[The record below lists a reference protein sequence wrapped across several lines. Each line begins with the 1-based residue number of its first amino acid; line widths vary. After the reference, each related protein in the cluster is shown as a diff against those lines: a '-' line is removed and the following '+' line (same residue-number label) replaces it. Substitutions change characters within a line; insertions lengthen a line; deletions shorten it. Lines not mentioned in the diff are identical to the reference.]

1 MKLAALLIVAA
12 LAACG
17 KADEAPPAAPPT
29 PEAVGAEL
37 ATFPQILVPISTATW
52 TSMQE
57 AAARDDLPR
66 INATAHPHPYAH
78 PTVLVDGKETPVLM
92 GYTGLWLAPSP
103 LPLQPMSVQQFLR
116 VFGAGEGADLAS
128 VIAPRGAI
136 FFTRAQLPDVIA
148 AARAA
153 GASSA
158 ELPYSLV
165 RGAARAPER
174 R

>member
-1 MKLAALLIVAA
+1 MRIAALALLAG

-17 KADEAPPAAPPT
+17 KPEAPAPSAPT

-52 TSMQE
+52 TSMLE
-57 AAARDDLPR
+57 AASRNDPLR
-66 INATAHPHPYAH
+66 VSATQYPHPYAH
-78 PTVLVDGKETPVLM
+78 PVVLVDGKATPVLM

-103 LPLQPMSVQQFLR
+103 VPLQPMSVLQFLR
-116 VFGAGEGADLAS
+116 VFGGDAGTDLAS

-136 FFTRAQLPDVIA
+136 FFTRAQLPDVIS

-153 GASSA
+153 GATS
-158 ELPYSLV
+158 EDLPYSVV
-165 RGAARAPER
+165 RGAARARE
-174 R
+174 